1 MTLKKNISSGNK
13 STNLLSIFQRYF
25 SSKFNLARIKFIYLL
40 ISSLCKVK
48 TVNFQKL
55 SIGFD
60 NKAVTSSNYRRIQRF
75 LADVVLPMKW
85 IAQLIF
91 SLLPEKNNLILV
103 MDRTNWKLG
112 GKDINILMLG
122 ISYKNIAFPLMFKML
137 DKRGNSNTAE
147 RIALINDFISWFG
160 SDCIDCLLADRE
172 FVGKEWIAFLNDNGI
187 AYHIRIRENFMV
199 FDPKKQVL
207 AKAWH
212 YFNNLKI
219 GELRHFH
226 RIMVINDEYCYISGM
241 KTIKD
246 NKIEFCIV
254 ISFNKPEESLEK
266 YAKRWQI
273 ETLFKAFKSSGFNL
287 EDTHV
292 TQMDRIEKLVLL
304 VMLAFV
310 WCYKIGDYIDTNIKA
325 IRIMKHG
332 NRAIS
337 IFKYGLDYL
346 SRILISGNN
355 YLKIN
360 VYQFLSCSYSL
371 SFNCLPKMVS
381 RYFCNLLLG
390 LSGIVIS
397 INPCSNAGFKYFARK
412 CSL

>member
-1 MTLKKNISSGNK
+1 MTPKKNISSGNK

-25 SSKFNLARIKFIYLL
+25 FGKFNLARIKFICLL

-60 NKAVTSSNYRRIQRF
+60 NKAATSSNYRRNQRF
-75 LADVVLPMKW
+75 LADVILPMRW

-112 GKDINILMLG
+112 GKYINILMLG

-199 FDPKKQVL
+199 FDPKK
-207 AKAWH
+207 
-212 YFNNLKI
+212 
-219 GELRHFH
+219 
-226 RIMVINDEYCYISGM
+226 
-241 KTIKD
+241 
-246 NKIEFCIV
+246 
-254 ISFNKPEESLEK
+254 
-266 YAKRWQI
+266 
-273 ETLFKAFKSSGFNL
+273 
-287 EDTHV
+287 
-292 TQMDRIEKLVLL
+292 
-304 VMLAFV
+304 
-310 WCYKIGDYIDTNIKA
+310 
-325 IRIMKHG
+325 
-332 NRAIS
+332 
-337 IFKYGLDYL
+337 
-346 SRILISGNN
+346 
-355 YLKIN
+355 
-360 VYQFLSCSYSL
+360 
-371 SFNCLPKMVS
+371 
-381 RYFCNLLLG
+381 
-390 LSGIVIS
+390 
-397 INPCSNAGFKYFARK
+397 
-412 CSL
+412 